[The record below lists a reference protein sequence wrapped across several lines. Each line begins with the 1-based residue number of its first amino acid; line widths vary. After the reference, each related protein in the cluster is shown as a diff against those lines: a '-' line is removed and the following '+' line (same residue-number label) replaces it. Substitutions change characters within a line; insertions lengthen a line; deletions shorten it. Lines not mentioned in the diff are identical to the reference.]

1 MLDYVPLRYR
11 SLRLGRVLDKLYLSQ
26 YCSDKADLTPPN
38 LLTKAPASLPGNG
51 GAILPSQ
58 EQERGWGRGIPC
70 SIGSFPTNPY
80 LW

>member
-26 YCSDKADLTPPN
+26 YCSDKADLPPPN

-51 GAILPSQ
+51 GAILPSPCRLCITHIFLNTRAIANQ
-58 EQERGWGRGIPC
+58 LVESRG
-70 SIGSFPTNPY
+70 
-80 LW
+80 